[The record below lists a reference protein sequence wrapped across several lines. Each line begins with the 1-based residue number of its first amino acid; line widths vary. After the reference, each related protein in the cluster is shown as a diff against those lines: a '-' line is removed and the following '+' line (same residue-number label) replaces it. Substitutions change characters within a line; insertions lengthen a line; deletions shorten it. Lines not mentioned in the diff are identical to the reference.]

1 MIHYLRK
8 IELTKQ
14 NALKIHIFGW
24 ILFIFYDAF
33 IGGIVKGSFGTFGNY
48 LVHYAINISLFYFH
62 ALYLLPL
69 ALRSATHSLWRLP
82 VLIVLELLLYE
93 CIVYGVD
100 TFLLSYTNILDLNGL
115 NFDKTFVLAYIW
127 RGLYFMLFST
137 GYYLF
142 RQYKSERDEKEDIK
156 LEYLET
162 QLKKESL
169 EKRMAEAKTAFLLA
183 QINPHFLF
191 NTLNFIYYTTAKTS
205 SEGAASILLL
215 SKIMRYSSDIENA
228 RELILLSKEAEYVE
242 WLIEIH
248 QIRFK
253 ENFQF
258 SFTCTPQA
266 KKWKIIPFLLIT
278 VAENMFKHGVT
289 SDEKHPATLSIIED
303 EKANL
308 IITSKNK
315 TKALRDHN
323 GLSSGL
329 ANLRERMELQYGRL
343 ATIFYHEN
351 ADGYFNLRIEV
362 TNIKSS

>member
-1 MIHYLRK
+1 MINYLRK
-8 IELTKQ
+8 IDLTRQ
-14 NALKIHIFGW
+14 NALKAHIFGW
-24 ILFIFYDAF
+24 ILFISYDAV

-48 LVHYAINISLFYFH
+48 LVHYVFNISLFYFH

-69 ALRSATHSLWRLP
+69 ALRSATHSIWRLP
-82 VLIVLELLLYE
+82 ILIVLELLTYE

-100 TFLLSYTNILDLNGL
+100 LFLLTYTSILNINGL

-142 RQYKSERDEKEDIK
+142 RRYKAERDEKDALKVQQYEI
-156 LEYLET
+156 

-169 EKRMAEAKTAFLLA
+169 EKKMAEAKTAFLLA

-191 NTLNFIYYTTAKTS
+191 NTLNFIYYTTVKQS
-205 SEGAASILLL
+205 PESAASILLL

-228 RELILLSKEAEYVE
+228 RELIFLGKEAEYVE

-253 ENFQF
+253 ENFYF

-266 KKWKIIPFLLIT
+266 RKWQIIPFMLIT

-289 SDEKHPATLSIIED
+289 SDKKYPAMLSVIED
-303 EKANL
+303 VEANL
-308 IITSKNK
+308 VITSHNK
-315 TKALRDHN
+315 TKALRDHS

-329 ANLRERMELQYGRL
+329 ANLQERMKLQYGDL
-343 ATIFYHEN
+343 ATIFFHED
-351 ADGYFNLRIEV
+351 ADGCFNLRIEV
-362 TNIKSS
+362 TGIRSF